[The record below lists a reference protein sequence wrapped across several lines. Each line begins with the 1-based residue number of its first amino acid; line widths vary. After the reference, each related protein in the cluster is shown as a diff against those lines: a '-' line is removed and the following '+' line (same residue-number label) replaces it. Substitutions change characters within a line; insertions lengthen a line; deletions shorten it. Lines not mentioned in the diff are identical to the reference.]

1 MFPLAYGHQSDHP
14 GLPDFVEVVAAA
26 VRVTENKSL
35 TYGDASVAEKYENGE
50 RKRMKQTVR
59 IISIG
64 WLNPLLSLHL
74 RPINLVVSQDPLW
87 PKPKEILSWE

>member
-35 TYGDASVAEKYENGE
+35 THGEASVAEKHENGE
-50 RKRMKQTVR
+50 RKA
-59 IISIG
+59 
-64 WLNPLLSLHL
+64 
-74 RPINLVVSQDPLW
+74 
-87 PKPKEILSWE
+87 